1 MATTRIN
8 VGRST
13 RIFVDMNEEQARR
26 VFVRFADADASKR
39 ADRVLKAARREAPV
53 SKAGGR
59 VGGTLMRG
67 IKKEQSRDTRGRWST
82 GYDVVSTAPYSLYV
96 IKGTRP
102 HRIPVSG
109 FTPLAFF
116 WPKVG
121 TGVVFMS
128 VNHPGTK
135 ANNFLGRALR
145 AAR

>member
-1 MATTRIN
+1 MTVTRTN

-13 RIFVDMNEEQARR
+13 RIFVDMDDDKARR
-26 VFVRFADADASKR
+26 VFVSFADKDASKR
-39 ADRVLKAARREAPV
+39 ADRVLRIAKLEAPV

-59 VGGTLMRG
+59 VGGTLQRS
-67 IKKEQSRDTRGRWST
+67 IKKSQSRDTRGRWST
-82 GYDVVSTAPYSLYV
+82 GYDVTSNAPYSLFV
-96 IKGTRP
+96 IKGTRA

-116 WPKVG
+116 WPKLG
-121 TGVVFMS
+121 KGVVFMS